1 MQKIIGGYFM
11 SKVNIRHIINN
22 YDTNWGLTINKYEL
36 QDGVITPSYILHNT
50 LIIIDLTKSNF
61 IITSRDMSLF
71 YDISR
76 ETFAFVNINKIYN
89 NKRRMPKIRQRVGT
103 KFLIK

>member
-1 MQKIIGGYFM
+1 M

-22 YDTNWGLTINKYEL
+22 YDTNLGLKINKYEL
-36 QDGVITPSYILHNT
+36 QDGVLPPPNILRNPQIIT
-50 LIIIDLTKSNF
+50 DLTKGNI

-76 ETFAFVNINKIYN
+76 EAFAFVNINKIYN
-89 NKRRMPKIRQRVGT
+89 TKRRMPKIRQRVGT
-103 KFLIK
+103 KVLII